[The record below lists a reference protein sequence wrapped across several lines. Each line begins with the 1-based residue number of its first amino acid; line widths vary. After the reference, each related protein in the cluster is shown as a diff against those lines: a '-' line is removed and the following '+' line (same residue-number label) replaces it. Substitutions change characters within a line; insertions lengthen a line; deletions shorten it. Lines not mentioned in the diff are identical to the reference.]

1 MNRLKIL
8 SILLIIILIGSC
20 ENDSNNENDVN
31 DLKDVKWMLIGFQSQ
46 DTHKV
51 EFKPENLKEMDIE
64 FNHDTYTHTDNWIHA
79 ISSCNFFDG
88 DYSVADPDII
98 RIDNLY
104 TTLINCEGD
113 TVRDWEERYY
123 NELKNAKNYHMAG
136 DSLIIETKLNTDIIF
151 LTDSITN

>member
-1 MNRLKIL
+1 MKILKIAA
-8 SILLIIILIGSC
+8 ILCIILITFSCKNGS
-20 ENDSNNENDVN
+20 NDVSGIN
-31 DLKDVKWMLIGFQSQ
+31 YLKDTKWFFLGFQSH
-46 DTHKV
+46 DTHIV
-51 EFKPENLKEMDIE
+51 ESKPQNLKEMDIE
-64 FNHDTYTHTDNWIHA
+64 FNHDNWIHA

-104 TTLINCEGD
+104 TTLVNCEGD

-123 NELKNAKNYHMAG
+123 NELKNAKNYHIAG
-136 DSLIIETKLNTDIIF
+136 DSLIIETKLNTEIIF